1 MGEVLSSMK
10 EKVEQ
15 ELNRDWNWRTEPQTP
30 SILISEQTDRAAHR
44 GSVSRAMWSAWLM
57 AVNRFTSFPAPPP
70 TFPSATPAAAA
81 AAAAASPEKHLL
93 LPIPAAAALLIS
105 LKDFAA
111 MNGNLANRSGSARSR
126 WRNSRHGLTL
136 LSWEWRGEISDK
148 NTRG

>member
-1 MGEVLSSMK
+1 LECICSGEKAFCK
-10 EKVEQ
+10 EECRSRYVVE
-15 ELNRDWNWRTEPQTP
+15 EALREARE
-30 SILISEQTDRAAHR
+30 EKRR
-44 GSVSRAMWSAWLM
+44 
-57 AVNRFTSFPAPPP
+57 
-70 TFPSATPAAAA
+70 AA

-136 LSWEWRGEISDK
+136 LSWE
-148 NTRG
+148 